1 MAQAGDALGEEVHRL
16 VTAVQDW
23 ARRFP
28 APDRAAGGASA
39 AGGAT
44 TAGGASAAE
53 AAAAGH
59 APGADCVPWCP
70 ICQFANILRGE
81 HPEVT
86 ERLAEAATAVAA
98 AMKALADTALTR
110 APADADRGQER
121 PKPSPRVQHIRID
134 DPSES

>member
-1 MAQAGDALGEEVHRL
+1 MAATGDGLGEEVHRL
-16 VTAVQDW
+16 VSAVQEW
-23 ARRFP
+23 ARGLP
-28 APDRAAGGASA
+28 VADRAGD
-39 AGGAT
+39 
-44 TAGGASAAE
+44 E
-53 AAAAGH
+53 
-59 APGADCVPWCP
+59 APGAADSPAAGAPAAGSHAPAECVPWCP

-110 APADADRGQER
+110 VPADPGRSHPR
-121 PKPSPRVQHIRID
+121 PKPSPRVEHIRID